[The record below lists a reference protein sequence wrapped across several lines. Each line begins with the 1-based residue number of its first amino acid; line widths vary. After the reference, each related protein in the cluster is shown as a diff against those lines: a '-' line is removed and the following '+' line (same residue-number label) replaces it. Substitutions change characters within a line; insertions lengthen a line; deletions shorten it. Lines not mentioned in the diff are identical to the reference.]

1 MKRTIIGV
9 LMSMLI
15 LAILWGIGAAEQR
28 PRKTLDK
35 TRRQDRQQFRK
46 QLQPI
51 REEYRERI
59 RTLMQNQAGRTVPE
73 LQALMRQER
82 QAMQAAV
89 KQVFP
94 SAKRVKRLQQ
104 KRQGNWL
111 DLRHTPPRQWP
122 QQIRDWIK
130 NWRQEIQTKRQQMGP
145 RSRARK
151 K

>member
-1 MKRTIIGV
+1 MQRTIIGV
-9 LMSMLI
+9 LMSMFI
-15 LAILWGIGAAEQR
+15 LASLWGIGKAEQQ
-28 PRKTLDK
+28 PRKTLEK
-35 TRRQDRQQFRK
+35 TRRQDRQQFGEK
-46 QLQPI
+46 LQQI

-94 SAKRVKRLQQ
+94 SAQRVKRLQQ
-104 KRQGNWL
+104 KRQENRL

-130 NWRQEIQTKRQQMGP
+130 DWRQDLQTKRQRMGP
-145 RSRARK
+145 RIRTRK